1 MATVDKNFR
10 VKNGLVVEGT
20 TGTINGEDIIT
31 ADKITGGTQTNI
43 TVTYSDGNVNFVA
56 ENGNYTGGDGIDIT
70 DDVVSV
76 DRTLVD
82 TWYDAAG
89 SAATAESNAN
99 SYTDTEIATAIG
111 NLPSPPSSTDE
122 LPEGMANLYF
132 TGQRVRDEL
141 SGGDGIDF
149 DNSTGVISALL
160 GTGLKF
166 DGTREIEIDDTVVA
180 TNTNVTTA
188 IGNHSD
194 LTTGVHGVTGD
205 VVGTSDAQTL
215 TNKTMGDDLLMD
227 GNQISG
233 LGAPTQSDH
242 AATKLYVDEVA
253 QGIKVRG
260 SVEAATTADLGGT
273 YANGS
278 SGVDSTITIP
288 ATATL
293 DIDGW
298 TSWSVGDG
306 ILVKDQTNAEE
317 NGRYFV
323 SVVGDAGTAW
333 VIKRCIDCDTA
344 EEIPGSFVFVQHGT
358 SYEATGWVATVDN
371 VDTFTIGTDDINWVQ
386 FSGAGTYLA
395 GNGLTLTGNTFA
407 IDTSIT
413 ATKEFATGEVTDHAA
428 LTSTHGVAGD
438 IVGTSDTQTL
448 TNKTI
453 SGADNTLSNIANSS
467 LTNSAIT
474 VNGTSVSLGG
484 SVTLDADDIDDSA
497 TTNKFFTDE
506 LAVDAVAAAI
516 AAGTQTNINITYDDE
531 AGSLSFSASGT
542 SIIDTDVSF
551 TSVEINSVAKQVA
564 ATQTVT
570 TAGQVVAHSF
580 AHAEFTSAE
589 YFVKVTDGADS
600 EVSKV
605 LLTLDSSNNIAITE
619 YGNVQSNGSLSSIS
633 AGINGTDV
641 ELLVTTTTNNSDVMV
656 SGTLLV

>member
-43 TVTYSDGNVNFVA
+43 TVTYSDGNINFVA
-56 ENGNYTGGDGIDIT
+56 EDGNYTAGTGISISESNEI
-70 DDVVSV
+70 SV
-76 DRTLVD
+76 DRTTTD
-82 TWYDAAG
+82 TWYDEAG
-89 SAATAESNAN
+89 AAATAESNAN
-99 SYTDTEIATAIG
+99 AYTDQEILTAVGQI
-111 NLPSPPSSTDE
+111 PESTDD
-122 LPEGMANLYF
+122 LAEGITNLYF

-149 DNSTGVISALL
+149 DNGTGVISALL

-166 DGTREIEIDDTVVA
+166 DGTREIEIDDSVVA

-188 IGNHSD
+188 IETHSD

-233 LGAPTQSDH
+233 LGTPTQSDH

-323 SVVGDAGTAW
+323 SVVGDVGTAW
-333 VIKRCIDCDTA
+333 VLKRCIDCDTA

-371 VDTFTIGTDDINWVQ
+371 VDTFTVGTDDINWVQ

-395 GNGLTLTGNTFA
+395 GNGLTLTGNEFA
-407 IDTSIT
+407 IDTTIT
-413 ATKEFATGEVTDHAA
+413 ATRTFATGEVTTHNNLD
-428 LTSTHGVAGD
+428 TGVHGVTGD
-438 IVGTSDTQTL
+438 VVGTSDTQTL
-448 TNKTI
+448 TGKTI
-453 SGADNTLSNIANSS
+453 SGSDNTLSNIGNSS
-467 LTNSAIT
+467 LTNSAVT

-516 AAGTQTNINITYDDE
+516 AAGTQTNITITYDDE
-531 AGSLSFSASGT
+531 NGTLSFNSAGA
-542 SIIDTDVSF
+542 SIIDTDVTF

-589 YFVKVTDGADS
+589 YFVKVTDGTDS